1 MRSFLLG
8 VDNAVSVRV
17 QSRTNMKNSESWEK
31 ALFDRVVISSHPKAL
46 TRTINR
52 RQRKVRTRA
61 KASDD

>member
-46 TRTINR
+46 TRGQSTD
-52 RQRKVRTRA
+52 
-61 KASDD
+61 ASGK